1 VQLLDQR
8 QGEVHPFGGATSPE
22 CTMPPCAERRYVQIC
37 QMEQCSIRPTAQPG
51 TVNERGDMSV
61 DYSLPSSRTEM
72 LAVVVRR
79 LEAEFPTM
87 PRDQVVRC
95 VQVAR
100 EAARADASSISLTDP
115 SKFAAAVESQAR
127 GYLTDIQ
134 AVRKRSASQAATGVV
149 DLNGADRRR
158 LGRHRRTTSG
168 SNAVA

>member
-1 VQLLDQR
+1 
-8 QGEVHPFGGATSPE
+8 
-22 CTMPPCAERRYVQIC
+22 
-37 QMEQCSIRPTAQPG
+37 
-51 TVNERGDMSV
+51 MSV

-100 EAARADASSISLTDP
+100 DAARGADASDLPLTDP
-115 SKFAAAVESQAR
+115 AAFVAAVEGQAR
-127 GYLTDIQ
+127 GYLTEIQ
-134 AVRKRSASQAATGVV
+134 AVRKPSAAITVV
-149 DLNGADRRR
+149 DLHGADHRRM
-158 LGRHRRTTSG
+158 GRHRRTTSG